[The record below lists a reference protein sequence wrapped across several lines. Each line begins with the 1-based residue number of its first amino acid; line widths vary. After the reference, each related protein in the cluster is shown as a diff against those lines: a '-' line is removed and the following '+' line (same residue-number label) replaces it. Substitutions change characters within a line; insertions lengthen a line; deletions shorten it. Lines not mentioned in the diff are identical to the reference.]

1 MGRIPEWVV
10 EEVRARADI
19 VDIIGGY
26 VQLRR
31 SGGSWTARCPFHNEK
46 TPSFHVNPPRQ
57 MYYCFGCGRGGD
69 VFRFVMEREN
79 LPFPDALELL
89 VSRVCVVIP

>member
-1 MGRIPEWVV
+1 MSRIPEWVV

-31 SGGSWTARCPFHNEK
+31 AGGSWTARCPFDNGK
-46 TPSFHVNPPRQ
+46 ARRFR
-57 MYYCFGCGRGGD
+57 RG
-69 VFRFVMEREN
+69 
-79 LPFPDALELL
+79 
-89 VSRVCVVIP
+89 